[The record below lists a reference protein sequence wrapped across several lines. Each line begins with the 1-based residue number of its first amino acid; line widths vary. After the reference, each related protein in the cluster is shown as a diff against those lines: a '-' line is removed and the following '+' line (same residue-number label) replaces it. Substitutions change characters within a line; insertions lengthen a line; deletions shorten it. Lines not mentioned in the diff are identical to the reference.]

1 MLKVQR
7 SNFEDV
13 FNEQSIYCYP
23 DSDVLINNKGIKD
36 PNVLASVER
45 MISTYNLSRLHVEPI
60 KGNFDIEHYLMIH
73 QFLFGELYP
82 FAGKLR
88 MENMTKGATP
98 FCRPEY
104 IHFYLNSILNK
115 MNLNID
121 KVTNE
126 EELLDLLAYCFS
138 EINIIHP
145 FREGNGRAQREFF
158 REFVNSK
165 VKFGSYDLDYSL
177 LDGRG
182 KQSLMNGS
190 IISAATGD
198 ICLLREFL
206 KQSLVCKEKEHIHR
220 R

>member
-1 MLKVQR
+1 MLKVPR
-7 SNFEDV
+7 SNIDDV

-23 DSDVLINNKGIKD
+23 NSDVLINKKDIKD
-36 PNVLASVER
+36 PNVLSSVER
-45 MISTYNLSRLHVEPI
+45 MITTYNLSRLHVEPI
-60 KGNFDIEHYLMIH
+60 KGDFDIDHYLMIH

-82 FAGKLR
+82 FAGKIR
-88 MENMTKGATP
+88 MENMTKGNTP

-104 IHFYLNSILNK
+104 IYYYLNAILNK
-115 MNLNID
+115 MNLQIE

-138 EINIIHP
+138 EINVIHP

-165 VKFGSYDLDYSL
+165 VKFGNYDLDYSL
-177 LDGRG
+177 LDARG
-182 KQSLMNGS
+182 KQNLMNGS
-190 IISAATGD
+190 IISSATGD
-198 ICLLREFL
+198 TILLREFL
-206 KQSLVCKEKEHIHR
+206 KQSLVCKEKEHMHR